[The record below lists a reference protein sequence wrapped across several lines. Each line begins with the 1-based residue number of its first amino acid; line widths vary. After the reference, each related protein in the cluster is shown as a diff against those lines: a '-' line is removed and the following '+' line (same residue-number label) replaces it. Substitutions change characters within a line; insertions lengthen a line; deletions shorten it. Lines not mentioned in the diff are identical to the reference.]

1 MKTTT
6 KTGTLVATLMAL
18 IALVACGGEGE
29 SEGDGP
35 DEVSA
40 SSDESVTTST
50 GDVSA
55 GLPQGSEPADLDPA
69 DFSTEIDNPYLPFAV
84 GSRWVYRETE
94 DSEPDQ
100 KVVVEVSGKTKTI
113 ANGVEA
119 LVVRDTVTQGGELVE
134 LTDDWF
140 AQDSEGNVWYLGED
154 TAEYEDGKRVC
165 RCGSFEA
172 GVDGAEAG
180 VIMPANPEAG
190 MTYRQEYY
198 EGEAE
203 DEGKVLSLD
212 EMAQVPTGF
221 YPETLMTRDT
231 NPLEPKVSEH
241 KFFAEGVGLV
251 LAIKHSGGEGREEL
265 VSFTPGK

>member
-1 MKTTT
+1 MKTAFAAM
-6 KTGTLVATLMAL
+6 ATLAAL
-18 IALVACGGEGE
+18 AISACGEDAT
-29 SEGDGP
+29 SEVPG
-35 DEVSA
+35 
-40 SSDESVTTST
+40 T
-50 GDVSA
+50 GA

-69 DFSTEIDNPYLPFAV
+69 DFTTEIDNPYLPLAV
-84 GSRWVYRETE
+84 GSRWVYAETE
-94 DSEPDQ
+94 AGEPDQ
-100 KVVVEVSGKTKTI
+100 KVVVEVLDKTKTI

-119 LVVRDTVTQGGELVE
+119 IVVRDVVTEGGEPIE
-134 LTDDWF
+134 ITDDWY
-140 AQDSEGNVWYLGED
+140 AQDSAGNVWYLGED

-172 GVDGAEAG
+172 GIDGAEAG
-180 VIMPANPEAG
+180 VVMPANPEVG

-212 EMAQVPTGF
+212 EMAQAPAGL

-251 LAIKHSGGEGREEL
+251 LAIHTSGGAGREEL
-265 VSFTPGK
+265 VSFTPGE

>member
-1 MKTTT
+1 MKTAFAAM
-6 KTGTLVATLMAL
+6 ATLAAL
-18 IALVACGGEGE
+18 AISACGEDATPEAPGTVPG
-29 SEGDGP
+29 
-35 DEVSA
+35 
-40 SSDESVTTST
+40 T
-50 GDVSA
+50 GA

-69 DFSTEIDNPYLPFAV
+69 DFTTKIDNPYLPLAA
-84 GSRWVYRETE
+84 GSRWVYAETE
-94 DSEPDQ
+94 AGEPDQ
-100 KVVVEVSGKTKTI
+100 KVVVEVLDKTKTI
-113 ANGVEA
+113 ANGIEA
-119 LVVRDTVTQGGELVE
+119 IVVRDVVTESGEPIE
-134 LTDDWF
+134 ITDDWY
-140 AQDSEGNVWYLGED
+140 AQDSAGNVWYLGED

-180 VIMPANPEAG
+180 VVMPANPEVG

-212 EMAQVPTGF
+212 ELAQAPAGI
-221 YPETLMTRDT
+221 YHDTLMTRDT

-251 LAIKHSGGEGREEL
+251 LAVHVSGGAGREEL
-265 VSFTPGK
+265 VSFRPGGE